1 MLIFLRGVLA
11 TIVGLFIFCFLALLI
26 GSAIIGAIAASG
38 DKVDVAENSVLH
50 LQLNKPVV
58 ERESDV
64 PLSPFEL
71 LPGAE
76 GGVHGLMDIL
86 KSINHAKV
94 DDKIKGIYLDVQFI
108 NAGFAS
114 LREIR
119 SALEDFKSSGK
130 WIVAYNEIY
139 TEKDYYLT
147 SVADKVYL
155 NPVGAVELN
164 GLASEVLFLK
174 GTLDKLGI
182 EPQVFRVGEFKSAVE
197 PLVRTSMSE
206 ASREQTNSFL
216 NSIYNVFLED
226 VARSRNIERNEL
238 ERISDEM
245 LVRTPDDAVRLKI
258 VDKLSY
264 FDEVQEGMRE
274 SLGLEDEDEK
284 INFVLYGKYKKSIE
298 EDKGS
303 GSNRI
308 AVIVA
313 SGDIVSGEGDHQTIG
328 SDTFAKEIRE
338 ARKNDRVKAIVLRIN
353 SPGGSALASDVI
365 WREVELA
372 SRVKP
377 VIASMSDVAA
387 SGGYYIAMACDTIV
401 AQPNTI
407 TGSIGIFGVIF
418 NMQNLLND
426 KLGITTEVV
435 ETGELS
441 NLFRVTKPLNEFEK
455 SIIQNAIE
463 EGYEIFTR
471 KAAEGRDMP
480 VEKLREV
487 ASGRVWSGI
496 EARDRGLVD
505 VLGSF
510 DDAVKIAAAKAK
522 LEEGDYRLRFYPE
535 QKGLLEELLKKFG
548 DSAEATAG
556 AAQFGDLYPYVKQL
570 KELKKYS
577 GIQARMPFELNIE

>member
-1 MLIFLRGVLA
+1 MLKFLRGVLA
-11 TIVGLFIFCFLALLI
+11 TIVGLIIFSFLALLI

-38 DKVDVAENSVLH
+38 DKVDVSENSVLH

-64 PLSPFEL
+64 PLTPFEL

-86 KSINHAKV
+86 KSINYAKN
-94 DDKIKGIYLDVQFI
+94 DNKIKGIYLDVQFI
-108 NAGFAS
+108 DAGFAS

-139 TEKDYYLT
+139 TEKDYYLA
-147 SVADKVYL
+147 SVADEIYL
-155 NPVGAVELN
+155 NPVGALELN
-164 GLASEVLFLK
+164 GLASEVIFLK

-182 EPQVFRVGEFKSAVE
+182 EPQVFKVGEFKSAVE

-226 VARSRNIERNEL
+226 VARSRNIDRNEL

-245 LVRTPDDAVRLKI
+245 LVRTPVDAERLNI
-258 VDKLSY
+258 VDKLTY
-264 FDEVQEGMRE
+264 FDEVLDGIRGR
-274 SLGLEDEDEK
+274 LGIADEK
-284 INFVLYGKYKKSIE
+284 EDINFILYGKYKKSIDE
-298 EDKGS
+298 KGS
-303 GSNRI
+303 AGDRI

-313 SGDIVSGEGDHQTIG
+313 SGEIVSGEGDYQTIG

-338 ARKNDRVKAIVLRIN
+338 ARKNERVKAIVLRIN

-387 SGGYYIAMACDTIV
+387 SGGYYIAMASDTIV

-418 NMQNLLND
+418 NLQNLLND
-426 KLGITTEVV
+426 KLGVTTEVV

-441 NLFRVTKPLNEFEK
+441 NLLRVTTPLNEFEK
-455 SIIQNAIE
+455 NIIQNAIE

-510 DDAVKIAAAKAK
+510 EDAVRIAAAKAN

-548 DSAEATAG
+548 DSAEAKVG
-556 AAQFGDLYPYVKQL
+556 ELQYGDLYPYVKQL
-570 KELKKYS
+570 KELRKYS
-577 GIQARMPFELNIE
+577 GIQARMPFDLKIE